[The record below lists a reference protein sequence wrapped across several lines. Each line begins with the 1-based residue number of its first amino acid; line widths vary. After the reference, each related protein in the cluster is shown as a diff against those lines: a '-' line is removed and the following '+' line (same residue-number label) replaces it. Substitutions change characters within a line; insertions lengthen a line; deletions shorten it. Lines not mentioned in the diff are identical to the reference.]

1 MRKVFRNSSTGFTA
15 SLPETYPDILSTREG
30 SAAEAAGESASP
42 AAFRRLDY
50 SDTIGHL
57 RAMSSTRTFH
67 RLETYIREQMRMS
80 HVYQPVMLQ
89 VLLEKGGTASTEDVA
104 KALLSYDRSQVEYY
118 EIRTRNMVG
127 KVLSQNGVIEPI
139 KDGRRIVGYRLAT
152 GDLTEHETAALI
164 ELCGQRLSAY
174 INQRGDGIWGHRSL
188 SDGYVAGSVRYEV
201 LRRAKHR
208 CELCGA
214 HEEQA
219 ALHVDHIVPRAKGGS
234 DDLSN
239 FQALCVTCNTNKRDR
254 DDTDF
259 RDVQTSYG
267 TRNQACLFCTIGEDR
282 IIAEN
287 ELCYAIRDGFP
298 VTPMHTLV
306 IPKRHVADYFD
317 LYQPELNAIQSL
329 LLELRSQIIG
339 SDATVTGFN
348 VGINTGADAG
358 QTIFHVHVHLIPR
371 RKGDVPDPR
380 GGVRGVIPEKQ
391 KY

>member
-1 MRKVFRNSSTGFTA
+1 MCPN
-15 SLPETYPDILSTREG
+15 LSFEQ
-30 SAAEAAGESASP
+30 
-42 AAFRRLDY
+42 LQ
-50 SDTIGHL
+50 
-57 RAMSSTRTFH
+57 TF
-67 RLETYIREQMRMS
+67 IREQMRMS

-89 VLLEKGGTASTEDVA
+89 ALLQKGGAASTEDIA
-104 KALLSYDRSQVEYY
+104 KALLGYDRSQVEYY
-118 EIRTRNMVG
+118 EIRTKNMVG
-127 KVLSQNGVIEPI
+127 KVLTQHGVIEPV
-139 KDGRRIVGYRLAT
+139 KDGRRIVGYKLAA
-152 GDLTEHETAALI
+152 GDLSEQETAALV
-164 ELCGQRLSAY
+164 ELCQQRLSTY
-174 INQRGDGIWGHRSL
+174 IDQRGADIWGHRGIAQ
-188 SDGYVAGSVRYEV
+188 GYVPGSVRYEV
-201 LRRAKHR
+201 LKRARHR

-214 HEEQA
+214 HEDQA

-259 RDVQTSYG
+259 RDVLTSYG
-267 TRNQACLFCTIGEDR
+267 VRDNACPFCGIGDGR

-298 VTPMHTLV
+298 VTSMHTLV

-317 LYQPELNAIQSL
+317 LYQPELNSIQAMLKEQRVQSMAGDT
-329 LLELRSQIIG
+329 SV
-339 SDATVTGFN
+339 AGFN
-348 VGINTGADAG
+348 VGINAGSVAG

-371 RKGDVPDPR
+371 RKGDVAEPR